1 MWPVEPTEPFP
12 ANSQYLIHS
21 SLYEITVPAKTRAY
35 VEHVAV
41 RVKDIQWHIHFF
53 REALGMDMRE
63 VDGDPAS
70 PNQYWTIGGLQFIG
84 DPTFEAPPS
93 NEVGWLAHLGI
104 MVEDLD
110 AAIAACK
117 SLGAVELPKGK
128 GPNWLQLPDGL
139 AIELLQA
146 TGNSV
151 EEVLAI
157 DPRAESP
164 QAEGEVASNSTN
176 PATPGSTTASPSSLD
191 SSRSSRREDEVITP
205 AAVGHSGKAYVV
217 PPATDFSTPERTWDD
232 ASDGDVCISPTYLV
246 TEERINLYAEL
257 TGDYTPVHI
266 DEDYAKTTPFGTRV
280 AHGLFGLSIADG
292 LKTRSEYRFLPG
304 MSLGWTWDFKL
315 PIKINDELRVK
326 FTVSGMRPSKS
337 RPEWGIVVLESELL
351 NQQDQVVQ
359 KGEHR
364 LMIPRRTK

>member
-1 MWPVEPTEPFP
+1 MP
-12 ANSQYLIHS
+12 A
-21 SLYEITVPAKTRAY
+21 ETRAY
-35 VEHVAV
+35 VEHVAIRV
-41 RVKDIQWHIHFF
+41 RDIQWHIHFF
-53 REALGMDMRE
+53 REALGMEMRE

-84 DPTFEAPPS
+84 DPEFEARPT
-93 NEVGWLAHLGI
+93 NESGWLAHLGI
-104 MVEDLD
+104 MVDDLD
-110 AAIAACK
+110 AAIAACQ
-117 SLGAVELPKGK
+117 SLGAVELPNGK
-128 GPNWLQLPDGL
+128 GPNWLELPDGL

-146 TGNSV
+146 TGNAV

-157 DPRAESP
+157 DPRAESTT
-164 QAEGEVASNSTN
+164 NSSS
-176 PATPGSTTASPSSLD
+176 ATASPEALDGSS
-191 SSRSSRREDEVITP
+191 SSPRDE
-205 AAVGHSGKAYVV
+205 AVGIAAANTYAVSAVS
-217 PPATDFSTPERTWDD
+217 DFSTPERTWDD
-232 ASDGDVCISPTYLV
+232 ATDGDVCISPTYVV

-266 DEDYAKTTPFGTRV
+266 DEAYAKTTPFGTRV

-326 FTVSGMRPSKS
+326 FTVTGMRPSKS

-351 NQQDQVVQ
+351 NQRDEVVQ

-364 LMIPRRTK
+364 LMIPRRTT